1 MCVLGRIVN
10 HHCEGV
16 IAGERKV
23 EIFLVGY
30 HSSPGDKWW
39 VPILGKWEVLF
50 WSSYS
55 GEVESQRTEIWETFT
70 GIEERYKLHRGN
82 QNKKS
87 KSEVSLEI

>member
-30 HSSPGDKWW
+30 HSSPGEK
-39 VPILGKWEVLF
+39 
-50 WSSYS
+50 
-55 GEVESQRTEIWETFT
+55 
-70 GIEERYKLHRGN
+70 
-82 QNKKS
+82 
-87 KSEVSLEI
+87 